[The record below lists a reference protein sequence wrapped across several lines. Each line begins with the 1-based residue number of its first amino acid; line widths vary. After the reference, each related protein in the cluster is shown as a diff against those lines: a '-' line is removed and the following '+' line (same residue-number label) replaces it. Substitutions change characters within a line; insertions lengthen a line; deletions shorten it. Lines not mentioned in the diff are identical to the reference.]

1 MPKFSDT
8 KTTDADVKFYVISS
22 TIIVTVLILTSA
34 LEWYGLFKIAF
45 FAIFV
50 VPLLRATYVG
60 NVSKKKEKEDIQNY
74 HTTEGE
80 EGTAQKVSRILED

>member
-1 MPKFSDT
+1 MGKISDI

-22 TIIVTVLILTSA
+22 TIIVTILVLSSA

-50 VPLLRATYVG
+50 VPLLRATYVE
-60 NVSKKKEKEDIQNY
+60 NANRKKDKNDFENY
-74 HTTEGE
+74 YTTEHR
-80 EGTAQKVSRILED
+80 EGRM

>member
-1 MPKFSDT
+1 MRKSSDI

-22 TIIVTVLILTSA
+22 TIIVTILVLTSA

-50 VPLLRATYVG
+50 VPLLRATYVK
-60 NVSKKKEKEDIQNY
+60 NENREKGKNDIENY
-74 HTTEGE
+74 YTTEDR
-80 EGTAQKVSRILED
+80 EGRL

>member
-1 MPKFSDT
+1 MSKFSDI

-22 TIIVTVLILTSA
+22 TIIVTILILSSA

-50 VPLLRATYVG
+50 VPLLRATYVS

-74 HTTEGE
+74 HTTEDE
-80 EGTAQKVSRILED
+80 EGTVQKVSRILED

>member
-1 MPKFSDT
+1 MRKISDI

-22 TIIVTVLILTSA
+22 TIIVTILVLSSA

-50 VPLLRATYVG
+50 VPLLRATYVE
-60 NVSKKKEKEDIQNY
+60 NVNRKNDKNDIENY
-74 HTTEGE
+74 YTTEDGK
-80 EGTAQKVSRILED
+80 GRL